1 MRGAGYKKQEK
12 SGMHFFL
19 AFGLLSLRSKG
30 SGEGAE
36 RGGGH
41 SRHDGKGSKQSMHAR
56 KGEDTRGGNVII

>member
-1 MRGAGYKKQEK
+1 
-12 SGMHFFL
+12 MHFFL

>member
-1 MRGAGYKKQEK
+1 
-12 SGMHFFL
+12 MHFFL

-41 SRHDGKGSKQSMHAR
+41 SRHDAKEASNPCMRGKGR
-56 KGEDTRGGNVII
+56 TRVVGT